1 MKRSKRVGCTPH
13 KVWIAWMLLC
23 PFCMLLFAQTG
34 YSNKKT
40 SYTYE
45 PYPWGS
51 PRPFLPHSPTNNNSS
66 AKPEDQGATRQKT
79 TVTAFSVWNMPS
91 FMYNATEEAKTDRKC
106 ASGLNQLESLPEFR
120 AQLATAGGADDA
132 TQRKIVHLTMY
143 DCELSMLEL
152 KLAEMGPIVF
162 KFVIGEAQMS
172 NANRPRR
179 ACFHDALSQSRI
191 VQYYMNLGKI
201 EYLFM
206 DNQLNEG
213 QFVYWEAEVHY
224 KNQLSGPLLKMK
236 TELTDDDLILFLD
249 LDEIV
254 GAPYLR
260 AMSETLTHVP
270 EGGGIRLA
278 LRWTYYGFQWV
289 NPGHTVINAM
299 VTWGDLK
306 GRCRMNANDIRLNLC
321 GGESNRVTWGVVGWH
336 CSWCIPTPQFLE
348 KLDKTSATEM
358 NVPTNRNLD
367 FLTSQRSRGLW
378 FMTQTPNACFAEF
391 DRSDRSFLPALA
403 GISIHI
409 ASRT

>member
-1 MKRSKRVGCTPH
+1 
-13 KVWIAWMLLC
+13 MLLC
-23 PFCMLLFAQTG
+23 PCGMLLFAKTK
-34 YSNKKT
+34 YLEKT
-40 SYTYE
+40 SAMLE
-45 PYPWGS
+45 
-51 PRPFLPHSPTNNNSS
+51 PRPLGSLNAPRPLPREWKRLLPTNST
-66 AKPEDQGATRQKT
+66 AKPDQDTMRKPT
-79 TVTAFSVWNMPS
+79 HTEPLSSFSAWNMPS
-91 FMYNATEEAKTDRKC
+91 FMYNATEDAKKDRKC
-106 ASGLNQLESLPEFR
+106 ASGINQLENLPEFR
-120 AQLATAGGADDA
+120 AKLSTAGGTDEGSA
-132 TQRKIVHLTMY
+132 TQRQRKIVHLTMY

-162 KFVIGEAQMS
+162 KFVIGEALMS
-172 NANRPRR
+172 NANRPRQ
-179 ACFHDALSQSRI
+179 ACFHDALSKSRI
-191 VQYYMNLGKI
+191 IQYYMNVGKI

-236 TELTDDDLILFLD
+236 NELADDDLILFLD

-260 AMSETLTHVP
+260 FMSENLTHVP
-270 EGGGIRLA
+270 DGGGIRLA

-289 NPGHTVINAM
+289 NPDLTVINAV

-306 GRCRMNANDIRLNLC
+306 GRCGMKANAIRLNLC
-321 GGESNRVTWGVVGWH
+321 GGETNRVAWGVVGWH

-358 NVPTNRNLD
+358 NVPLNRNLD
-367 FLTSQRSRGLW
+367 FLTSQRNAGLW

-391 DRSDRSFLPALA
+391 DKADSSFLPALA
-403 GISIHI
+403 DFSIVKEH
-409 ASRT
+409 